1 MVKKRSIFIYIIYFL
16 LIFIILTIL
25 SFNKNFFGIKE
36 NLYKKYPNLQ
46 TEFRRNLFKKKSVIQ
61 NLKNDYNYKFLPDT
75 QFLKLN
81 YTKKKIIFNDFY
93 YSYRAQY
100 PKKYYHNSFFID
112 QYEDSIIVTD
122 YLGGIYKAKLKNLK
136 NDKLKIIT
144 PDVIKSNL
152 SNVRV
157 LDSLIHEEN
166 LYISY
171 FSENNNCKNLNI
183 DVAKINTNFLK
194 FDNLFNSKE
203 CPKYIQGGRM
213 VFYKHDNTD
222 GLLFTTSSAKLDE
235 LDGRPQDDNSVY
247 GKVLFID
254 LITKNHIIFSKGHRN
269 IQGLYANDDLILATE
284 HGPRGGDE
292 INKILFNKNYGWPI
306 ASYGEKYSVNNSKK
320 SSYTKNHYSKGFE
333 EPIFAFVPAIGIS
346 EIIKLPN
353 TFSEIF
359 NNNFIIS
366 SLYGYNIFRIK
377 FDKDYTRV
385 IFSEKIFIGDRIRDI
400 KFNSQLDAMLLA
412 LEKNGEI
419 GIITNADK

>member
-1 MVKKRSIFIYIIYFL
+1 MVKKRSIFIYIGYFI
-16 LIFIILTIL
+16 LIFIIITVL
-25 SFNKNFFGIKE
+25 SIHKNFFGIKE
-36 NLYKKYPNLQ
+36 NLYKKYPNLK
-46 TEFRRNLFKKKSVIQ
+46 TEFRRNLFKKKSVVE

-81 YTKKKIIFNDFY
+81 FKKKKIVFNDFY
-93 YSYRAQY
+93 NSYRTKY
-100 PKKYYHNSFFID
+100 PKKNYNNTFFID
-112 QYEDSIIVTD
+112 QYEDNIIITD
-122 YLGGIYKAKLKNLK
+122 YLGGIYITKLKNFK
-136 NDKLKIIT
+136 NNALEIIT

-152 SNVRV
+152 TNVRV
-157 LDSLIHEEN
+157 LDSLVHKEN

-171 FSENNNCKNLNI
+171 VLENNDCKNLNI
-183 DVAKINTNFLK
+183 SVAKINTGSLK
-194 FDNLFNSKE
+194 FDTLFNSKE
-203 CPKYIQGGRM
+203 CPEYIQGGRM
-213 VFYKHDNTD
+213 AFYKHDNAE
-222 GLLFTTSSAKLDE
+222 GLLFTTSSAKFDLLD
-235 LDGRPQDDNSVY
+235 DRPQDDNSIY

-254 LITKNHIIFSKGHRN
+254 LLTNNYIIFSKGHRN
-269 IQGLYANDDLILATE
+269 IQGLYATKDLILATE

-320 SSYTKNHYSKGFE
+320 SSYTKNHYSQGFE
-333 EPIFAFVPAIGIS
+333 EPLFAFVPAIGIS
-346 EIIKLPN
+346 EIIQLPD

-366 SLYGYNIFRIK
+366 SLYGHNMFRVK
-377 FDKDYTRV
+377 FDKDYTRI

-400 KFNSQLDAMLLA
+400 KFNSQLEAVLLA